1 MKGFALA
8 GVIGSMRQAL
18 AIVIALL
25 AIAGTAYLVTHK
37 LSNPDG
43 YQYGICTWYGQVLHG
58 PLRACGPPTR
68 AAWQIPLAVVIGLGG
83 LGAAVTVTRR
93 RPSRPTLAPQQ

>member
-1 MKGFALA
+1 MKAFVPAT
-8 GVIGSMRQAL
+8 VVGSIRQAL

-25 AIAGTAYLVTHK
+25 TIAGTAYLVTRK

-43 YQYGICTWYGQVLHG
+43 YQYGVCPWYGQISHG
-58 PLRACGPPTR
+58 PLRTCGPPTR

-83 LGAAVTVTRR
+83 LGAAVAVTSR
-93 RPSRPTLAPQQ
+93 RPSRPAFAPHR